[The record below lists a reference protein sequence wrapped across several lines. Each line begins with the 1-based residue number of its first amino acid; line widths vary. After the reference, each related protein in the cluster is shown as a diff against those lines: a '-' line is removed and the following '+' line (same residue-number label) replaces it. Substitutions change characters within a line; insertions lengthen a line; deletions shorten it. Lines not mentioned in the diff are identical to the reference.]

1 MISSRRAQLWL
12 LSIVK
17 RQPHCERIMQL
28 TPTVHHPT
36 RTPLC
41 VWDDSQL
48 SSILGIYPVDHP
60 TSHTEVTT
68 YEDEYV
74 S

>member
-1 MISSRRAQLWL
+1 MISSRRPQLWL

-28 TPTVHHPT
+28 TPTSATST
-36 RTPLC
+36 RTPLW
-41 VWDDSQL
+41 VWDESQL

-68 YEDEYV
+68 YGDEYV

>member
-1 MISSRRAQLWL
+1 MAAEYCE
-12 LSIVK
+12 

-28 TPTVHHPT
+28 TPTSASST
-36 RTPLC
+36 RI
-41 VWDDSQL
+41 DESQP

-68 YEDEYV
+68 YGDEYV